1 MLPEKNQY
9 VYDLSMDILDG
20 KEWKIPDVSGF
31 SERIIEVPSAAI
43 WLKKLSA
50 EQSCKIL
57 DIGYTMSSLDWL
69 GLLLKINEKEN
80 CSIDAVDIVEPERV
94 KTRYPQEWLKKI
106 FQVPVE
112 IGDLREMPIKEGHYD
127 VVTCIS
133 TIEHIGFDEAEIN
146 DKTTAFKRSKDA
158 DEVKINRSPDV
169 NKKVL
174 AQFNKALKPGG
185 YAIITTPMGKGGPTL
200 LKDSLGLYTRQWEY
214 ENESWKDLTN
224 QPGFE
229 IVEENFYGLGD
240 DGKWIMVGTPN
251 DLRIKSSELQPH
263 AHGCAMAVLKKI

>member
-1 MLPEKNQY
+1 
-9 VYDLSMDILDG
+9 MD
-20 KEWKIPDVSGF
+20 SF
-31 SERIIEVPSAAI
+31 
-43 WLKKLSA
+43 
-50 EQSCKIL
+50 
-57 DIGYTMSSLDWL
+57 
-69 GLLLKINEKEN
+69 
-80 CSIDAVDIVEPERV
+80 
-94 KTRYPQEWLKKI
+94 
-106 FQVPVE
+106 F
-112 IGDLREMPIKEGHYD
+112 
-127 VVTCIS
+127 
-133 TIEHIGFDEAEIN
+133 
-146 DKTTAFKRSKDA
+146 
-158 DEVKINRSPDV
+158 PDV

-240 DGKWIMVGTPN
+240 DGKWVMVGTPN